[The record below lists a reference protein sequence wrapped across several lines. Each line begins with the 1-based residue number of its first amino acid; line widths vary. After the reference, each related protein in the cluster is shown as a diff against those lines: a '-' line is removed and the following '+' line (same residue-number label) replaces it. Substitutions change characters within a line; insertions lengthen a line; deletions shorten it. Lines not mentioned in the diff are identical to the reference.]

1 MQAMIIIL
9 NLDSKFA
16 TVSLT
21 NSFCSGLSVNAMTM
35 KERKKA
41 SIDKK
46 IFRPVLSLS
55 WIE

>member
-1 MQAMIIIL
+1 MQAMLIML
-9 NLDSKFA
+9 NLDSQFA